1 MTSIGFLVECKEEAE
16 IFKKVPKS
24 KRLEVVQFFKNGLY
38 TAITDNIN
46 ITVIDNNTRNCT
58 FTPDLFDKHFKIK
71 LNK

>member
-1 MTSIGFLVECKEEAE
+1 MIGIGFLVECKEEAE
-16 IFKKVPKS
+16 IFKKIPKS

-46 ITVIDNNTRNCT
+46 ITVIDSNTRNCT

>member
-1 MTSIGFLVECKEEAE
+1 MTSIGFLVECREEAE
-16 IFKKVPKS
+16 IFKKIPKS
-24 KRLEVVQFFKNGLY
+24 KRLEVVQFFKDRLY

-46 ITVIDNNTRNCT
+46 IIVIDSNTRNCT